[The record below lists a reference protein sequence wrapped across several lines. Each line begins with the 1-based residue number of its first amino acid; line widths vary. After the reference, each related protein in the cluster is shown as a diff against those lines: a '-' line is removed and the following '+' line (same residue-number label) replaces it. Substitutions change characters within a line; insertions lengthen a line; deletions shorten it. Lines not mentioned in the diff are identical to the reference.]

1 MEKIINYFQ
10 RQLHNFK
17 KSSPRQLLCAFGI
30 AFISWYI
37 ITVTMYSTID
47 KTISN
52 IPLEIDI
59 SNTSAE
65 VNELSVISQDVEK
78 VRAKITGERTKIG
91 NIKSEDL
98 VANAVV
104 ENVTQAG
111 TYELS
116 IRVTSKD
123 GNLNYEDY
131 EVKIIEPSY
140 VTVEFDKYV
149 TKEVPITVDA
159 PKIKAKDG
167 YIMDENSPTI
177 TPSTINITG
186 PQKQVDSINRLT
198 VKVSESKELD
208 NSYTYHSTNID
219 DWTIYSENDS
229 EINFDGLTFDLKD
242 IQIDFQVYMTKT
254 LKLKYSV
261 INAPSNDF
269 VPEFIMSDDEIV
281 VASSASSL
289 ENLEELS
296 FEIDMREVTADYS
309 KTFNIEL
316 PTACRNISNIDT
328 VTISLP
334 KNGYST
340 REFTNLNN
348 FVFTNVPDGFDIQA
362 VTSGLA
368 LEVVAPTS
376 VIDEINQDDFVLKVD
391 LSSVQITGNLFNAPV
406 TIQLPYYPNAWCLGK
421 HNAVLKAVE
430 KTSEVTT
437 TASTSNI
444 LATQTLDTT
453 STTIY

>member
-1 MEKIINYFQ
+1 MEKIINYLQ
-10 RQLHNFK
+10 KQLHNFK

-65 VNELSVISQDVEK
+65 MNELSVISQDVEK

-91 NIKSEDL
+91 NIKSDDL
-98 VANAVV
+98 VAKAVV

-123 GNLNYEDY
+123 GDQSY
-131 EVKIIEPSY
+131 EVKTIEPSY

-149 TKEVPITVDA
+149 TKDVPITVDA

-167 YIMDENSPTI
+167 YIMDENSPTV
-177 TPSTINITG
+177 TPSTISITG

-261 INAPSNDF
+261 INAPSSDF
-269 VPEFIMSDDEIV
+269 IPEFVMSDKEIV

-289 ENLEELS
+289 EKLEELS

-334 KNGYST
+334 KNEYST

-406 TIQLPYYPNAWCLGK
+406 TIQLPDYPNAWCLGK

-437 TASTSNI
+437 ISTSNI
-444 LATQTLDTT
+444 IDTQTLDSTSATT
-453 STTIY
+453 TN